1 MGGSGAGGGG
11 ATGAAGIHEG
21 ATDGVL
27 QLSAIARQTMAA
39 KAARVRRF
47 MKQSPRG
54 DDLAVSACP
63 QLGRSTPPEVP
74 KNRGPLKGRHSW
86 TRTRAPWVS
95 AVGPPPA
102 PPPR

>member
-11 ATGAAGIHEG
+11 AAGAAGIHDG

-27 QLSAIARQTMAA
+27 QLAAISRQTMAA

-47 MKQSPRG
+47 MKKSPRG

-63 QLGRSTPPEVP
+63 QQGRSTPPEVP
-74 KNRGPLKGRHSW
+74 KNRDPVKYRHSRA
-86 TRTRAPWVS
+86 RTRVPGYS
-95 AVGPPPA
+95 AVEGPAGRP
-102 PPPR
+102 